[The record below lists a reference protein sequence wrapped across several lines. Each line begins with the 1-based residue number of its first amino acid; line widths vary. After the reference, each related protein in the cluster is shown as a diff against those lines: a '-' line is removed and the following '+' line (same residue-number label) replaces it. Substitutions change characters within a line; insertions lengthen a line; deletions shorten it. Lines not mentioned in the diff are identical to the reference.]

1 MSDDCLST
9 DIETEL
15 DRTTEL
21 CPPDGSPI
29 QAVGSLEDGAVS
41 MTVAGET
48 NVQIVTGWHES
59 DGNPETGIHLD
70 CEIDGEGK
78 NEQGHLIISFP
89 LEIAEELS
97 NVLAE
102 HSN

>member
-1 MSDDCLST
+1 MVDDSLST
-9 DIETEL
+9 KIETEI

-41 MTVAGET
+41 MTVAGEA
-48 NVQIVTGWHES
+48 NVQIVTGWFDN
-59 DGNPETGIHLD
+59 DGNPETGIHLK
-70 CEIDGEGK
+70 CEIDGEGED
-78 NEQGHLIISFP
+78 EQGHLTVSFP
-89 LEIAEELS
+89 LEMAEELS
-97 NVLAE
+97 NVLAG